1 MWEEPQFGFCSFP
14 LFTFI
19 PGPWLAKFTGLWELG
34 ALWNGDFEQQNIAVH
49 KQHGK
54 VVRIG
59 PNKYSIDDPDAVRI
73 IYGHGTKFTK
83 TDFYGAFRD
92 PHMSNLFAELDVKE
106 HSTQRRRI
114 ASLYSMTTLLSYE
127 SFIDSCTTILMDKFN
142 KFAREHRPV
151 EMVEWLQFYAFD
163 VIGAIT
169 TSSTFGLMT
178 AECDSASIIAAIH
191 TSMTY
196 GGLLGAYAPTLH
208 PWISGISALLGQ
220 PSPVDPVQAYIRRQ
234 IALRRQQF
242 ASSRDEKASST
253 NADDGS
259 PTTTKATDFLTKL
272 LRLEAPAGPNTPFDT
287 FNAAGSNIAA
297 GSDTTAITLSAALY
311 HLLRNPSA
319 LARLRAELAAA
330 RAAGEASD
338 PITYAEAQRCEYL
351 QAVLKE
357 TLRMHP
363 AVGQPMMR
371 RVPVGG
377 PGVEVVPGT
386 WLPAGAEVG
395 VNPWVAHR
403 NEGVWGRDAGVF
415 RPERWLEERDDATRA
430 RMEGYSLAFGHGS
443 RTCIGKH
450 ISLLEIS
457 KVIPQLVMNF
467 DFEFVEPEKEW
478 ETKTAWFC
486 KQKYQCYIK
495 ARRA

>member
-1 MWEEPQFGFCSFP
+1 M
-14 LFTFI
+14 
-19 PGPWLAKFTGLWELG
+19 
-34 ALWNGDFEQQNIAVH
+34 VR
-49 KQHGK
+49 K

-220 PSPVDPVQAYIRRQ
+220 SSPVDPVQAYIRRQ

-242 ASSRDEKASST
+242 ASSQDEKALASDGSST
-253 NADDGS
+253 
-259 PTTTKATDFLTKL
+259 TTDFLTKL

-297 GSDTTAITLSAALY
+297 GSDTTAITLSAVLY

-330 RAAGEASD
+330 RAAGNASD

-377 PGVEVVPGT
+377 GGGVEVVPGT
-386 WLPAGAEVG
+386 WLPAGAE
-395 VNPWVAHR
+395 
-403 NEGVWGRDAGVF
+403 
-415 RPERWLEERDDATRA
+415 
-430 RMEGYSLAFGHGS
+430 FGHGS